1 MKKVSQLDHVTL
13 AAAGPQQPLQVVS
26 VDRIEEMP
34 MHADVYLFKCS
45 CACCMLSKRNL
56 LDDRSDPLHRLSA
69 TTAVGCAITAVAAV
83 ITFQL
88 NVPVPLFC
96 RLLDDNRQLFVPEL
110 QETINPH
117 PHFML
122 FATQN
127 PPGKE
132 SALL

>member
-1 MKKVSQLDHVTL
+1 VKKVSQLDHVTL
-13 AAAGPQQPLQVVS
+13 AAAGPPQVVS

-56 LDDRSDPLHRLSA
+56 LDGRSDPLHRLSA

-88 NVPVPLFC
+88 NVLVYC

-110 QETINPH
+110 QEAINPH